1 MNRKKTHIIFV
12 NFDANLFDK
21 KSVFSFLSLFEF
33 EEQIFFSKK
42 RFCKSTQLLM
52 WFSLEKIQMT
62 IHGTY

>member
-1 MNRKKTHIIFV
+1 MNRKKIHYFFL
-12 NFDANLFDK
+12 NFDPNLFDK

-42 RFCKSTQLLM
+42 RFCKFTQLLM